1 MNNKL
6 KKAWFLPMLIMTL
19 MSCLV
24 LTSCG
29 DDDKDD
35 PSSASI
41 VGSWRTEFSGGYY
54 QVTFEKNGK
63 YSEVNYEPVYGADT
77 DYGTYT
83 VSGDRLTMVDSEG
96 DKYYY
101 TILTLTS
108 DKLVLMDEDGD
119 SDIFARVK

>member
-77 DYGTYT
+77 D
-83 VSGDRLTMVDSEG
+83 LTMVDSEG